1 MTETGGFSSGLPS
14 ATHPVHTPE
23 TGWGRAPDL
32 DAPES
37 VFQAAWRRFRKNTLA
52 KIGGVTVLV
61 LLFIA
66 LLAPFL
72 APYDHNITRFQMTYV
87 PPQKIYFIDEEGT
100 FHLRPFTYALRPGLD
115 PNTWMRVYEED
126 RSRRYPI
133 YFFVRGSS
141 YKLFGLIPWDI
152 HLFGTEEGGHLFL
165 LGTDKA
171 GRDLL
176 SRIIYGGQISMNVA
190 VLGALASALLGSAI
204 GAASGYF
211 GGRFDMLAQRVVEL
225 LLSFPTLPLFM
236 ALSVAIPI
244 EWPPLGVF
252 AGIILIFTVGGW
264 TVLARELRGK
274 VLSFK
279 EEEFVMAAR
288 ALGAG
293 SFYVIR
299 RHILPNVASHIIVV
313 LTITIPELIL
323 AEGALSFLGLGI
335 QPPLV
340 SWGVLLSDA
349 TKLETIDSYPW
360 LLIPGVVILLTV
372 LAFNFLGDGLRDA
385 FDARAE

>member
-1 MTETGGFSSGLPS
+1 
-14 ATHPVHTPE
+14 
-23 TGWGRAPDL
+23 
-32 DAPES
+32 
-37 VFQAAWRRFRKNTLA
+37 
-52 KIGGVTVLV
+52 
-61 LLFIA
+61 
-66 LLAPFL
+66 
-72 APYDHNITRFQMTYV
+72 
-87 PPQKIYFIDEEGT
+87 
-100 FHLRPFTYALRPGLD
+100 
-115 PNTWMRVYEED
+115 MRVYEED
-126 RSRRYPI
+126 TTRRYPI
-133 YFFVRGSS
+133 YFFVRGSA

-152 HLFGTEEGGHLFL
+152 HLFGTEEGGHVFL

-176 SRIIYGGQISMNVA
+176 SRIIFGGQVSMNVA
-190 VLGALASALLGSAI
+190 IFGALASALIGSAI

-211 GGRFDMLAQRVVEL
+211 GGRFDMLVQRLIEL

-236 ALSVAIPI
+236 ALSVAIPV
-244 EWPPLGVF
+244 EWPPLGIF

-279 EEEFVMAAR
+279 EEEFVMAVR

-293 SFYVIR
+293 SPYIIR

-349 TKLETIDSYPW
+349 TRLETIDSYPW
-360 LLIPGVVILLTV
+360 VLIPGIVILITV

-385 FDARAE
+385 FDARSE

>member
-1 MTETGGFSSGLPS
+1 MIERLDQ
-14 ATHPVHTPE
+14 VQM
-23 TGWGRAPDL
+23 

-37 VFQAAWRRFRKNTLA
+37 TAKAAWRRFRRNRLA
-52 KIGGVTVLV
+52 KAGGIVVV
-61 LLFIA
+61 LL
-66 LLAPFL
+66 LLASLFAPFL
-72 APYDHNITRFQMTYV
+72 APYDHNTTRLQMTYV
-87 PPQKIYFIDEEGT
+87 PPQKIYFVDEDGK
-100 FHLRPFTYALRPGLD
+100 FSLRPFTYALRPGLD
-115 PNTWMRVYEED
+115 PVTWERVYQED
-126 RSRRYPI
+126 RTRRYPI

-141 YKLFGLIPWDI
+141 YKLFGLIPSDI
-152 HLFGTEEGGHLFL
+152 HLFGTAEGGHLFL
-165 LGTDKA
+165 LGTDKV

-190 VLGALASALLGSAI
+190 IFGALASALLGSAI

-211 GGRFDMLAQRVVEL
+211 GGRFDMLVQRVIEL

-236 ALSVAIPI
+236 ALSVAIPV
-244 EWPPLGVF
+244 EWPPLGIF

-279 EEEFVMAAR
+279 EEEFVMAVR
-288 ALGAG
+288 AIGA
-293 SFYVIR
+293 SSPYIIR

-349 TKLETIDSYPW
+349 TRLETIDSYPW
-360 LLIPGVVILLTV
+360 VLLPGLVILITV

-385 FDARAE
+385 YDARIE

>member
-1 MTETGGFSSGLPS
+1 MIERPMEQAVQAVDLADSSL
-14 ATHPVHTPE
+14 A
-23 TGWGRAPDL
+23 
-32 DAPES
+32 
-37 VFQAAWRRFRKNTLA
+37 AAWRRFRKNVLA
-52 KIGGVTVLV
+52 KVGGATVL
-61 LLFIA
+61 LL
-66 LLAPFL
+66 LLMSLFAPFL
-72 APYDHNITRFQMTYV
+72 APYDHNTTRLQMTYV
-87 PPQKIYFIDEEGT
+87 PPQKIYFIDEEGK

-115 PNTWMRVYEED
+115 PNTWMRIYEED

-133 YFFVRGSS
+133 YFFVKGAP
-141 YKLFGLIPWDI
+141 YKLFGLISWDI
-152 HLFGTEEGGHLFL
+152 HLFGTEEGGHIFL

-171 GRDLL
+171 GRDLF
-176 SRIIYGGQISMNVA
+176 SRIIYGGQVSMNVA
-190 VLGALASALLGSAI
+190 IFGALASALIGSAI
-204 GAASGYF
+204 GAASGYY
-211 GGRFDMLAQRVVEL
+211 GGRFDMFVQRIIEL
-225 LLSFPTLPLFM
+225 LMSFPTLPLFM

-293 SFYVIR
+293 DWRIIR
-299 RHILPNVASHIIVV
+299 RHILPNVVSHIIVV
-313 LTITIPELIL
+313 LTIAIPELIL

-360 LLIPGVVILLTV
+360 ILIPGLVILITV

-385 FDARAE
+385 FDARTE

>member
-1 MTETGGFSSGLPS
+1 MTDRPVTDSNLPS
-14 ATHPVHTPE
+14 AVAGDVTLD
-23 TGWGRAPDL
+23 APAM

-37 VFQAAWRRFRKNTLA
+37 TARAAWRRFRRHRLA
-52 KIGGVTVLV
+52 QLGGIVVI
-61 LLFIA
+61 LLIVSA
-66 LLAPFL
+66 LFAPIL
-72 APYDHNITRFQMTYV
+72 APYDHNQTRLQMAYV
-87 PPQKIYFIDEEGT
+87 PPQKIYFVDDEGN
-100 FHLRPFTYALRPGLD
+100 FSLRPFTYALRPGLD
-115 PNTWMRVYEED
+115 PVTWERVYVED
-126 RSRRYPI
+126 RSRKFPI
-133 YFFVRGSS
+133 YFFVRGSA

-152 HLFGTEEGGHLFL
+152 HLFGTEPGGHIFL
-165 LGTDKA
+165 LGTDKV

-176 SRIIYGGQISMNVA
+176 SRIIYGGQISINVA
-190 VLGALASALLGSAI
+190 VFGALASALLGAVI

-211 GGRFDMLAQRVVEL
+211 GGRFDMYVQRIIEL
-225 LLSFPTLPLFM
+225 LMSFPTLPLFM
-236 ALSVAIPI
+236 ALSVAIPV
-244 EWPPLGVF
+244 EWPPIGVF

-279 EEEFVMAAR
+279 QEDFVMAAR
-288 ALGAG
+288 AIGAG
-293 SFYVIR
+293 SPHIIR

-349 TKLETIDSYPW
+349 TRLETIDAYPW
-360 LLIPGVVILLTV
+360 VLLPGLVILITV

-385 FDARAE
+385 YDARSS